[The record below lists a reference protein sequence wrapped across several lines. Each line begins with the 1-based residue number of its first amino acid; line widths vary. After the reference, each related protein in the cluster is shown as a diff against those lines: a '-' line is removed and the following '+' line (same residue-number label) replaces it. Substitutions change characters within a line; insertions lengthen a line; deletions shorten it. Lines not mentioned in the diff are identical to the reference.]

1 MNWFGKKKP
10 ARLPEVQTAVRGRAE
25 EFPVQLYSYALF
37 ERVRRT
43 VPIVDAAISK
53 IVRLIG
59 TFRVECSDARMQAA
73 LDAFLREVP
82 VGLTGQSVYSFMD
95 GYLDSLLV
103 YGNAVG
109 EIVLDRQGRNIAG
122 LWNGRAADV
131 GVRAGAHPLQR
142 QYVLRTENGE
152 VVLPHPERIL
162 FTALRPPEGGIY
174 GISLLQGLP
183 VFAELLLKI
192 YDCIGQN
199 YDRAGNIRYAVTYKP
214 SADPGEMAYA
224 GERAQAIAR
233 EWSEGMQAAKRGEIR
248 DFVSV
253 GDVNIR
259 VIGAEGSMPDTEIP
273 VRQILEQLIAKLS
286 IPPFLLGLNWSS
298 TERMSAQQADI
309 LTSELEYY
317 RRLLEPVICRIAGA
331 FLQLHGCYAQVRVA
345 WDNIN
350 LQDEVELA
358 KARLYNA
365 QAEALEAAA
374 KISPSADGDKGD
386 SPRGGEMSR
395 NETEGTGRSPLSP

>member
-10 ARLPEVQTAVRGRAE
+10 VKLPEVQTAVRDRSDG
-25 EFPVQLYSYALF
+25 FPVQLYSYALF

-43 VPIVDAAISK
+43 VPIVDAAVSK

-59 TFRVECSDARMQAA
+59 TFRVECGDAHLQKE

-82 VGLTGQSVYSFMD
+82 VGLTGQSVYCFIDS
-95 GYLDSLLV
+95 YLDSLLV

-109 EIVLDRQGRNIAG
+109 EIVLDRQGRRIAG
-122 LWNGRAADV
+122 LWNGKVTDV
-131 GVRAGAHPLQR
+131 GVRAGKHPLER
-142 QYVLRTENGE
+142 QYVLRTEDGFA
-152 VVLPHPERIL
+152 VLPHPERIL
-162 FTALRPPEGGIY
+162 FTALRPPEGGVY
-174 GISLLQGLP
+174 GVSLLQGLP
-183 VFAELLLKI
+183 VFADVLLKI
-192 YDCIGQN
+192 YDCVGQN
-199 YDRAGNIRYAVTYKP
+199 FERAGNVRYAVSYKP

-224 GERAQAIAR
+224 GERAQAIAK

-253 GDVNIR
+253 GDVSIR
-259 VIGAEGSMPDTEIP
+259 VIGAEGSMPATEIP

-331 FLQLHGCYAQVRVA
+331 FLRLRGVYSPVQVK
-345 WDNIN
+345 WDSIN

-358 KARLYNA
+358 KAELYRA
-365 QAEALEAAA
+365 QAAALGIPPAVA
-374 KISPSADGDKGD
+374 GGKG
-386 SPRGGEMSR
+386 
-395 NETEGTGRSPLSP
+395 TLSP